1 MEVLIDGVPVA
12 LIGVDVLYQILPSDN
27 SLVVQTI
34 LVEVAV
40 VLVALIPEIIGGIV
54 SGVVVG
60 VLVAL
65 VNFLAIPRGKI

>member
-40 VLVALIPEIIGGIV
+40 VLVALIPEITG
-54 SGVVVG
+54 
-60 VLVAL
+60 
-65 VNFLAIPRGKI
+65 